1 MRKVLLL
8 LVCMCACVATSYAQ
22 KGESALG
29 VHLNYGNDSNLGLGV
44 KYRYGITEHL
54 RIEPA
59 VNYYFKHDYASMWD
73 MEANLHYLFPV
84 ADNVSIYPLG
94 GLGYARATAHLS
106 DLGIGWKNVSDG
118 KIAVNLGA
126 GMDFRVASNI
136 KLNLELKYQIVD
148 NFNQLVLSAG
158 VSFGL

>member
-1 MRKVLLL
+1 MI
-8 LVCMCACVATSYAQ
+8 
-22 KGESALG
+22 KGC
-29 VHLNYGNDSNLGLGV
+29 
-44 KYRYGITEHL
+44 
-54 RIEPA
+54 
-59 VNYYFKHDYASMWD
+59 
-73 MEANLHYLFPV
+73 
-84 ADNVSIYPLG
+84 VSIYPLG